1 MTLMKKEGTNM
12 ITGFE
17 GICLYVRNQDE
28 ALDFYVNKLGFEKR
42 VDVQGGPDFRWVT
55 VSPPG
60 NQGIEI
66 TLYRPG
72 AQDGEEL
79 APRWL
84 SQVGQHPRWAF
95 TTDDCHAT
103 YEELRSRGVHFL
115 SSPSEMPYAL
125 EGVTIEA
132 LLEDLY
138 GNVVVLHEKRPR

>member
-1 MTLMKKEGTNM
+1 M

-17 GICLYVRNQDE
+17 GICLYVRDQDA

-42 VDVQGGPDFRWVT
+42 ADMQADDFRWVT

-60 NQGIEI
+60 VQGIAI

-72 AQDGEEL
+72 PQDGEEQ
-79 APRWL
+79 AQRWL

-95 TTDDCHAT
+95 TTDDCRAT
-103 YEELRSRGVHFL
+103 FEELTARGVHFL
-115 SSPSEMPYAL
+115 SPPTDMPYA
-125 EGVTIEA
+125 VEA

-138 GNVVVLHEKRPR
+138 GNVIVLHERRPMPSSEG